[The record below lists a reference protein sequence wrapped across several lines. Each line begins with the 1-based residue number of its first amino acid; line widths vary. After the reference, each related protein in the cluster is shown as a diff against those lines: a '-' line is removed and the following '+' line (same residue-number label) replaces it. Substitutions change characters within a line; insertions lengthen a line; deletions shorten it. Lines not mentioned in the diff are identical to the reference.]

1 MGIKSQKINVV
12 IAAFMLLSLHCIK
25 KSQLCPKEGYE
36 YVNST
41 ARARYSPE
49 TDSIPLGAVITLV
62 ASAPRSFIDENTG
75 IPVKNT
81 CPIITG
87 PLSIEKLFPLYQPAA
102 DSFEVTARI
111 GKAIKDTVNFSE
123 GILKGLRTIEWD
135 GSSVDSFNIEIKI
148 RPLARG
154 FYALTLG
161 QQGYKDTECARYKY
175 FLEVGNTNRH
185 LDFWL
190 AALGNL
196 GDDVRYFTYC
206 FKVY

>member
-1 MGIKSQKINVV
+1 MGIKFQKINVV
-12 IAAFMLLSLHCIK
+12 IAGFILLSLHCIK

-41 ARARYSPE
+41 ARAWYSPE
-49 TDSIPLGAVITLV
+49 IDSIPVGELITLV

-75 IPVKNT
+75 TPVENT
-81 CPIITG
+81 CPIING
-87 PLSIEKLFPLYQPAA
+87 PLSIAMIFPLYQPAA

-111 GKAIKDTVNFSE
+111 GKVIKDTVHFTE
-123 GILKGLRTIEWD
+123 GMLKGFRTVEWD
-135 GSSVDSFNIEIKI
+135 GSSVDSFNLEIKI
-148 RPLARG
+148 RPLAKG
-154 FYALTLG
+154 IYALALG
-161 QQGYKDTECARYKY
+161 QQGYKDTQCARYKY
-175 FLEVGNTNRH
+175 FLEVGNANQH